1 MAIPPHSPGSADAMT
16 FLTVVYR
23 GLARRPVR
31 TGLTLV
37 GISIGIAAVVALV
50 GMSRGF
56 EASWESGM
64 KSRGTDIVVNNMGSA
79 LMPKQFPAEARERIV
94 DLPHIAASS
103 TILVDLMSIENSEM
117 MFVSAREWGAFTW
130 KNLKILS
137 GRLPNDGAERAVV
150 LGQTAAEV
158 LKKKVGDTL
167 QLEAEELTVVGIVDG
182 GAVVENGSVI
192 LSLPLFQ
199 EITGAQGKINIIDIR
214 VTADTNE
221 AEMQKLCEE
230 INARV
235 PEAKAVAAGEHIRKS
250 QGYKMINAMS
260 WGTSL
265 LAVLVGVLG
274 VMNTMLMTVFE
285 RKQEISV
292 LLAIGWKRSR
302 IVRMILWESAMLGLF
317 GGIVGVVLGVVG
329 VKLLQA
335 TPAIRGLLE
344 PDLSVN
350 LLVLSVVIAV
360 IVGILSGLYPAWRSS
375 RLTPSLAL
383 HG

>member
-1 MAIPPHSPGSADAMT
+1 MT

-23 GLARRPVR
+23 GLVRRPVR
-31 TGLTLV
+31 TGLTLI

-56 EASWESGM
+56 QASWESGM

-79 LMPKQFPAEARERIV
+79 LMPKQFPEEARDRIAG
-94 DLPHIAASS
+94 LPHIAAASA
-103 TILVDLMSIENSEM
+103 ILVDLMSIENSEM
-117 MFVSAREWGAFTW
+117 MFVSARDWGAFTW
-130 KNLKILS
+130 NNLKVLT
-137 GRLPNDGAERAVV
+137 GRLPSGPTERAVV

-158 LKKKVGDTL
+158 LKKKVGDTV
-167 QLEAEELTVVGIVDG
+167 QLEAEELAVVGIVDG
-182 GAVVENGSVI
+182 GAVVENGSVV
-192 LSLPLFQ
+192 LSLALFQ

-214 VTADTNE
+214 VTPDTAEADLK
-221 AEMQKLCEE
+221 QLCGE
-230 INARV
+230 INTRI
-235 PEAKAVAAGEHIRKS
+235 PEAKAVAASEHIRNS

-265 LAVLVGVLG
+265 LAILVGVLG

-292 LLAIGWKRSR
+292 LLAIGWRRSR
-302 IVRMILWESAMLGLF
+302 IVRMILWESAMLGLL
-317 GGIVGVVLGVVG
+317 GGIVGVIVGVVG
-329 VKLLQA
+329 VKLLQN

-344 PDLSVN
+344 PDLSAK
-350 LLVLSVVIAV
+350 LLALSVIIAV
-360 IVGILSGLYPAWRSS
+360 VVGILSGLYPAWRSS

-383 HG
+383 QG

>member
-1 MAIPPHSPGSADAMT
+1 MT

-79 LMPKQFPAEARERIV
+79 LMPKQFPAEARDRIAN
-94 DLPHIAASS
+94 LPHIAS
-103 TILVDLMSIENSEM
+103 TSAILVDLMSIENSEM
-117 MFVSAREWGAFTW
+117 TFVSAREWGAFTW
-130 KNLKILS
+130 KNLKVLD
-137 GRLPNDGAERAVV
+137 GRLPSGPTAPEAV

-158 LKKKVGDTL
+158 LKKKVGDPL
-167 QLEAEELTVVGIVDG
+167 QLEATELTVVGIVDG

-192 LSLPLFQ
+192 LSLPVFQ

-214 VTADTNE
+214 VTPDTNE
-221 AEMQKLCEE
+221 TDLKKLREE
-230 INARV
+230 INARI
-235 PEAKAVAAGEHIRKS
+235 PEAKAVAANEHIRNS
-250 QGYKMINAMS
+250 QAYKMINAMS

-274 VMNTMLMTVFE
+274 VTNTMMMTVFE
-285 RKQEISV
+285 RKQEICI
-292 LLAIGWKRSR
+292 LLAIGWRRLR
-302 IVRMILWESAMLGLF
+302 IMRMILMESALLGLF
-317 GGIVGVVLGVVG
+317 GGIAGVILGAVGV
-329 VKLLQA
+329 QF
-335 TPAIRGLLE
+335 
-344 PDLSVN
+344 
-350 LLVLSVVIAV
+350 
-360 IVGILSGLYPAWRSS
+360 
-375 RLTPSLAL
+375 
-383 HG
+383 